1 MALSWNLLRL
11 HVLLAGLVFIIC
23 ISQASGDYDCCTSY
37 TQKKIPQKII
47 KGFYI
52 QRSSEVCDI
61 DAIVFEVAYKSPG
74 NRNVLKS
81 KLCADPKQKWVE
93 SRIEELKNKALKMKI
108 QKKARKW
115 KRIKKQNKIWI

>member
-1 MALSWNLLRL
+1 NPHHSWPISNSFRSM
-11 HVLLAGLVFIIC
+11 LLAHLGNHAEC
-23 ISQASGDYDCCTSY
+23 TSGDYDCCTSY

-61 DAIVFEVAYKSPG
+61 DAI
-74 NRNVLKS
+74 S

-93 SRIEELKNKALKMKI
+93 SRIEELK
-108 QKKARKW
+108 
-115 KRIKKQNKIWI
+115 